1 MKMKS
6 VRLVRLYF
14 FIFFISV
21 YFESAAQCGGD
32 LFTAID
38 SLTKFIAS
46 DQFRLIASQ
55 SDDLDL
61 IDTIWE
67 KSLQI
72 SPDRS
77 DALLSAA
84 FSTLP
89 FQVFPVRTPIT
100 GSRFDIPLPTGAP
113 HLFKSKFNNLPSNF
127 LFDSPTGFGDRDKLP
142 HFFGNAF
149 LTYNFGFFTITKFM
163 GILVELFEKSF
174 KDNGEVNLRD
184 MQINYLGGIFGLI
197 LRTDAKTKPS
207 DLLKIYNI
215 FYLRVF

>member
-1 MKMKS
+1 MNRKT
-6 VRLVRLYF
+6 VRLIRLL
-14 FIFFISV
+14 FIAPIILV
-21 YFESAAQCGGD
+21 QFETAAQSKPD

-38 SLTKFIAS
+38 SLAKFIAS
-46 DQFRLIASQ
+46 EQFRQIATQTDALS
-55 SDDLDL
+55 L
-61 IDTIWE
+61 IDTIWY

-72 SPDRS
+72 SADTS

-89 FQVFPVRTPIT
+89 FKVFPVKTPLT
-100 GSRFDIPLPTGAP
+100 GTRFDIPLPTGP
-113 HLFKSKFNNLPSNF
+113 INLFSSKFNNLPSNF
-127 LFDSPTGFGDRDKLP
+127 LFDSPSGFGDRDKLP

-163 GILVELFEKSF
+163 GIFVELFEYNF
-174 KDNGEVNLRD
+174 KKNGEVSLRD
-184 MQINYLGGIFGLI
+184 MRVNYLGGLFGLI
-197 LRTDAKTKPS
+197 LRTNPRVKPS